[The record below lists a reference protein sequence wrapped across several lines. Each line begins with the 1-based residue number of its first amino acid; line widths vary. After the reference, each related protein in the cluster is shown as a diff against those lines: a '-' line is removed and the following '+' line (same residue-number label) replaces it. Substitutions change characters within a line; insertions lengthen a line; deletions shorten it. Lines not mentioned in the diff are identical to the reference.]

1 MELEWWGKK
10 KKEKRKR
17 KEVGQ
22 KAEWMKEEWRKNE
35 GRIKQTKGE
44 GQGQGE
50 GEGDGQDK
58 KPPALLQNKTNTAR
72 SKLFYI
78 IDIPQ

>member
-1 MELEWWGKK
+1 M
-10 KKEKRKR
+10 
-17 KEVGQ
+17 
-22 KAEWMKEEWRKNE
+22 NE

-44 GQGQGE
+44 GQGE
-50 GEGDGQDK
+50 GEGQEK

>member
-1 MELEWWGKK
+1 M
-10 KKEKRKR
+10 
-17 KEVGQ
+17 
-22 KAEWMKEEWRKNE
+22 NE

-44 GQGQGE
+44 GQGE
-50 GEGDGQDK
+50 GQEK
-58 KPPALLQNKTNTAR
+58 KTPALLQNKTNTAR